1 MLVKNQPYFFF
12 LNEREINEKL
22 MEVSVVVEDNS
33 SEWLSKFSDLITIY
47 KFIRDSLFIQLLYYY
62 FSGQ

>member
-1 MLVKNQPYFFF
+1 

-47 KFIRDSLFIQLLYYY
+47 KFIRDSLFIQLLYY